1 MFSSIL
7 LKKSL
12 LYDASHLPIYDPICR
27 SLEKRKKK
35 KRDSWAATSSEKI
48 DSEEPLLNIGCR
60 ERRAC
65 TDFPME
71 TTTEKKL
78 NPNE

>member
-1 MFSSIL
+1 
-7 LKKSL
+7 LKK
-12 LYDASHLPIYDPICR
+12 
-27 SLEKRKKK
+27 KKK

-48 DSEEPLLNIGCR
+48 DSEEPLLNIGCG

-71 TTTEKKL
+71 TKL

>member
-1 MFSSIL
+1 MFSYTFEKKENPYFTMQAICL
-7 LKKSL
+7 YTTQFVDHLKK
-12 LYDASHLPIYDPICR
+12 
-27 SLEKRKKK
+27 EEKKK

-71 TTTEKKL
+71 TKL